1 TPSYTK
7 SVSWQHH
14 QKSNGKI
21 AQPFNQVGT
30 AKSKLLA
37 PLAGARRPLFQTLD
51 GKVTDRGISYDQ
63 LL

>member
-1 TPSYTK
+1 M
-7 SVSWQHH
+7 
-14 QKSNGKI
+14 
-21 AQPFNQVGT
+21 
-30 AKSKLLA
+30 AKSPNPSIKSGRPKQALA

>member
-1 TPSYTK
+1 QKAASSLTL
-7 SVSWQHH
+7 QQC